1 MNYVA
6 TIGLEVHV
14 QLKTC
19 SKMFCASAVKFGAE
33 PNTNTCPICLGL
45 PGALPVMNHEALRL
59 TVLTGLML
67 GCDIAPVSKFDRKN
81 YFYPDMPKNYQISQ
95 YDMPLCTNGS
105 VPLHDLAYPKDAQK
119 TITTPDREVHLVRI
133 HLEEDVAK
141 SFHFE
146 NATGID
152 FNRAGTPLMEI
163 VTQPEIYSPEEAFAF
178 LTALKQILIYGDV
191 SDADMEKGQLRC
203 DCNVSV
209 RPEEQTE
216 LGAKIEI
223 KNMNSISG
231 VRRALAY
238 EIQRQIGLL
247 KSSERLE
254 QETRGW
260 DDTAGETFL
269 MRTKEFA
276 HDYRYF
282 PDPDLVPVKTDV
294 LLADVRQR
302 VPELPKAKR
311 ARFVQQYHVSPYDAG
326 VLANDLDLARYFEV
340 AAKGAQKPKNVAN
353 WILNDLQNALTAAGK
368 TVHDCPI
375 PPETI
380 DELVNLIDS
389 GKISGKQ
396 GKEVFAEMFAT
407 GKRAAAIV
415 KEKGI
420 EQLSDSSAIEALCD
434 EVIQANPKPVA
445 DFKAGNVAS
454 LNFLKGQ
461 VIKLSKGKANPQL
474 VGEILERKLKVSTGV
489 LSGAPSLGPLAVQ
502 INQSARWRHEFREIF
517 AVASRMVKRVQTRI
531 HCRLGQRDAT
541 RARFV
546 CENDFIP
553 LDRGNLIIETRY
565 RPATE
570 KCTCGFWRI
579 EDRRLDF
586 VLSRDATH

>member
-1 MNYVA
+1 MNYLA

-14 QLKTC
+14 QLKTR
-19 SKMFCASAVKFGAE
+19 SKMFCASPVEFGGE
-33 PNTNTCPICLGL
+33 PNTHTCPICLGL

-59 TVLTGLML
+59 TVLTGLLL
-67 GCDIAPVSKFDRKN
+67 GCDIAPICKFDRKN

-105 VPLHDLAYPKDAQK
+105 VALHDLAYPKDAQK
-119 TITTPDREVHLVRI
+119 NIAAPEKEVHLVRI

-146 NATGID
+146 NSTGID

-163 VTQPEIYSPEEAFAF
+163 VTQPELNSPEEAFAF
-178 LTALKQILIYGDV
+178 LTSLKQILIYGAV

-209 RPEEQTE
+209 RSEKQTE
-216 LGAKIEI
+216 LGAKVEI
-223 KNMNSISG
+223 KNLNSISG

-238 EIQRQIGLL
+238 EIQRQISTL
-247 KSSERLE
+247 ERGEPLE

-260 DDTAGETFL
+260 DATTGETFV

-282 PDPDLVPVKTDV
+282 PDPDLVPVKTDL
-294 LLADVRQR
+294 LLADVRER

-311 ARFVQQYHVSPYDAG
+311 ARFVEQYQVSPYDAG
-326 VLANDLDLARYFEV
+326 VLANDLDLAGYFET
-340 AAKGAQKPKNVAN
+340 AAKGAKKPKSIAN
-353 WILNDLQNALTAAGK
+353 WILNDLQNALSAASK
-368 TVHDCPI
+368 TIHDCPI
-375 PPETI
+375 PPEAL

-396 GKEVFAEMFAT
+396 GKEVFAEMFAS

-434 EVIQANPKPVA
+434 EVIAANPKPVA

-461 VIKLSKGKANPQL
+461 VMKLSNGKANPQL
-474 VGEILERKLKVSTGV
+474 AGEILERKLK
-489 LSGAPSLGPLAVQ
+489 A
-502 INQSARWRHEFREIF
+502 
-517 AVASRMVKRVQTRI
+517 
-531 HCRLGQRDAT
+531 
-541 RARFV
+541 
-546 CENDFIP
+546 
-553 LDRGNLIIETRY
+553 
-565 RPATE
+565 
-570 KCTCGFWRI
+570 
-579 EDRRLDF
+579 
-586 VLSRDATH
+586 

>member
-1 MNYVA
+1 LKSAISYIA

-14 QLKTC
+14 QLKTR
-19 SKMFCASAVKFGAE
+19 SKMFCASPVEFGAE
-33 PNTNTCPICLGL
+33 PNAHTCPVCLGL
-45 PGALPVMNHEALRL
+45 PGALPVMNEEALRM

-105 VPLHDLAYPKDAQK
+105 VALHDLAYPKDAQK
-119 TITTPDREVHLVRI
+119 NIVTHDKEVRLVRI

-146 NATGID
+146 NSTGID

-163 VTQPEIYSPEEAFAF
+163 VTQPEINSPEEAFAF
-178 LTALKQILIYGDV
+178 LSALKQILIYGAV

-209 RPEEQTE
+209 RPEQQVE

-223 KNMNSISG
+223 KNLNSISG

-238 EIQRQIGLL
+238 EIRRQTGVL
-247 KSSERLE
+247 ERGKKLD

-260 DDTAGETFL
+260 NDASGETFL

-282 PDPDLVPVKTDV
+282 PDPDLVPVKTDALV
-294 LLADVRQR
+294 AEVRPR

-311 ARFVQQYHVSPYDAG
+311 ARFIEQYHVSPYDAA
-326 VLANDLDLARYFEV
+326 VLADDLELAKYFEA
-340 AAKGAQKPKNVAN
+340 AAKGAKKPKNIAN
-353 WILNDLQNALTAAGK
+353 WILNDLQNALGAAGK
-368 TVHDCPI
+368 EIGECPI
-375 PPETI
+375 PPEAL

-389 GKISGKQ
+389 GQISGKQ

-407 GKRAAAIV
+407 GKSSAAIV

-420 EQLSDSSAIEALCD
+420 EQLSDVSKIEELCD
-434 EVIQANPKPVA
+434 QVIEANPKPVA
-445 DFKAGNVAS
+445 DFQAGNMAS

-474 VGEILERKLKVSTGV
+474 VGEILERKLK
-489 LSGAPSLGPLAVQ
+489 A
-502 INQSARWRHEFREIF
+502 
-517 AVASRMVKRVQTRI
+517 
-531 HCRLGQRDAT
+531 
-541 RARFV
+541 
-546 CENDFIP
+546 
-553 LDRGNLIIETRY
+553 
-565 RPATE
+565 
-570 KCTCGFWRI
+570 
-579 EDRRLDF
+579 
-586 VLSRDATH
+586 